1 MNLPRS
7 MPAHQPALSVVLPV
21 YNAAPYLQVA
31 LDSLSAQTFTDFELI
46 AVDDGSD
53 DASLKILRRHAA
65 RDPRLRVNTRPNTG
79 IVGALND
86 GFAAARAPL
95 VARMDAD
102 DEAAPE
108 RFARQLARFHAEP
121 GLVALGSAVT
131 FMDTAGRSVQSCPRP
146 LTHAGIEQALLTGD
160 GGALIHPSVMFRTET
175 VRAAGGYRIFQQD
188 AQYFEDLDLYLR
200 LARLGTLAN
209 LAEPLL
215 RYRVHPGSIN
225 FTRHAGRRAVKVA
238 ILRKA
243 HEARGLPFVAENVP
257 DDSTGHGN
265 PAQHAREWAVTAL
278 GFGSRPVAVHHGC
291 HAVWLSPRDAA
302 SWRALHYAL
311 TAPVSTRALS
321 P

>member
-7 MPAHQPALSVVLPV
+7 QPAHPPALSVILPV

-31 LDSLSAQTFTDFELI
+31 LDSLTAQTFPDFELI
-46 AVDDGSD
+46 AVDDGST
-53 DASLKILRRHAA
+53 DASLQILRRHAV
-65 RDPRLRVNTRPNTG
+65 RDPRLRIHTRANTG

-86 GFAAARAPL
+86 GLDAARAPF

-102 DEAAPE
+102 DEAAPA

-146 LTHAGIEQALLTGD
+146 LAHAEIERALLTGD
-160 GGALIHPSVMFRTET
+160 GGALIHPAVMFRTDA
-175 VRAAGGYRIFQQD
+175 VQAAGGYRIFQRD

-209 LAEPLL
+209 LPEALL

-225 FTRHAGRRAVKVA
+225 FTRHAGRRGVKLA
-238 ILRKA
+238 ILR
-243 HEARGLPFVAENVP
+243 EAYAVRRLPFDP
-257 DDSTGHGN
+257 DQIPADTTGHGD
-265 PAQHAREWAVTAL
+265 PAWHAREWAATAL
-278 GFGSRPVAVHHGC
+278 GFGSRRVAVGHGWQ
-291 HAVWLSPRDAA
+291 AVCLRPRDAA
-302 SWRALHYAL
+302 SWRALRYAL
-311 TAPVSTRALS
+311 TAPVSSRVPS